1 MFKLKN
7 ISTKVL
13 YLYRFDTLEKVTV
26 LPNEIIEVLNIN
38 EYINLEGVLDPSKS
52 LMRLI

>member
-26 LPNEIIEVLNIN
+26 LPNEIIEVLNILN
-38 EYINLEGVLDPSKS
+38 MQYDNTCN
-52 LMRLI
+52 